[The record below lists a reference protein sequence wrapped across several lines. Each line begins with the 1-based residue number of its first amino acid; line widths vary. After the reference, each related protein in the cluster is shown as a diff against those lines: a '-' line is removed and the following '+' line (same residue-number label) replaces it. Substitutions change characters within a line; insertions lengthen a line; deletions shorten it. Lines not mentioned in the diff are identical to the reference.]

1 MDQPTTLFLLA
12 LTAAMGGV
20 ALWQS
25 SRSRPFGTVA
35 LFPWTGLLFTTLVA
49 ALVLVVHL
57 LALAGLHISRG
68 SNF

>member
-1 MDQPTTLFLLA
+1 MDQPTTLFLLTFA
-12 LTAAMGGV
+12 AAMGGL

-25 SRSRPFGTVA
+25 SRTRPFGTVA
-35 LFPWTGLLFTTLVA
+35 LFPWTGLLFTALVA

-57 LALAGLHISRG
+57 MALAGLHISRP